1 MLAQDDARY
10 HSTCM
15 RATGIPPWSYLN
27 IEVKDLTA
35 KMKEIREILQ
45 ELPRIDASAATSTI
59 NPIHITDVSAAT
71 ALEPTRYTRTGG
83 DIIKQ
88 LNKNYIVNLFIN
100 KLIMLPKLCLKCY
113 SVL

>member
-59 NPIHITDVSAAT
+59 NPIHITDVSAASYGIRT
-71 ALEPTRYTRTGG
+71 YTRTGG

>member
-1 MLAQDDARY
+1 MHGLLHKQLKTMLAQDDARY
-10 HSTCM
+10 HGTIM
-15 RATGIPPWSYLN
+15 RATWSYLN

-71 ALEPTRYTRTGG
+71 ALEPTLEQVE
-83 DIIKQ
+83 I
-88 LNKNYIVNLFIN
+88 
-100 KLIMLPKLCLKCY
+100 
-113 SVL
+113 